1 MEVCTE
7 DPGVRE
13 VRLCI
18 GEGGVQL
25 CHSPH
30 TLHAAQARPNGL
42 RPFPPF
48 RVMPQTAGG
57 TGACRECYQR
67 NVQAAGY
74 MLDGASGDRAGQ
86 VLLIQETTGPDC
98 GKRES

>member
-18 GEGGVQL
+18 GEGGAQL

-42 RPFPPF
+42 NLCLHPS
-48 RVMPQTAGG
+48 VLSSTCLG
-57 TGACRECYQR
+57 
-67 NVQAAGY
+67 
-74 MLDGASGDRAGQ
+74 LDHLVCIWERDK
-86 VLLIQETTGPDC
+86 VVVF
-98 GKRES
+98 